1 MAKTDDIDVKSAVRK
16 FLERRVVVDRE
27 DETADSSSEVQAIL
41 ESVAL
46 SFLLFPQASLSFVL
60 LAKNILQ
67 QVVSSDIKLVEY
79 MSAAVADVQ
88 NPSSSV
94 SDTSDLIE
102 AQTAL
107 VEVDRLGRVGSEVK
121 AYDRYNLAVSRFLD
135 RQLSKSLKRRRRKE
149 FERSGSEAKQD
160 LFRALSAFSPTHAIM
175 ITRMGLLSDSM
186 DDYDSV
192 DLTRTVATKTVTRV
206 RASLRKLVSALQR
219 GTVSKTVSAVE
230 LLAGAAAL
238 QSISN
243 TKDPFDPTIR
253 TGEFPVGRDITISSE
268 PVAAVALGDVGGADI
283 SVLTPPWVFNLTVD
297 PLTGSGTPY
306 AVTLPYSGAGGRA
319 YVTANRGTNPATFN
333 IPASNRT
340 LYIQLTGLTPPANQP
355 VLVYTVT
362 LTTGAAVPLATI
374 ISEINAVL
382 GADAT
387 CVEMA
392 PGSNRLLIYG
402 SSSVTGIV
410 IRSTMPGTFDGGGNY
425 LPVAGSA
432 NAAVGFKDDQAS
444 SEIGV
449 FSAAELTD
457 ILSAWVPLASFSVVD
472 EAPRVASN
480 ATVPLSSL
488 SFGGVASSFGFDPA
502 YASYPSYLVLEEDGE
517 EVVPADVGIFVG
529 SEVTVLDAEASSDR
543 SFSAEKIVRIDGT
556 SLFFD
561 SLVNLPRCEGADTAI
576 NSPAVAAV
584 QRILEGLQTFL
595 GEFDDDERDLQRVLS
610 PLLSSPTLAQ
620 INDATRVLDDIHDRL
635 TGLYDM
641 LAAEFFTDAQTEF
654 GSVAKQIIA
663 TLEERGMDRALDLLK
678 QGSFSLFFALD
689 GVTSSKSGRLLS
701 AIEQVGRNDFPVS
714 NREDDTP
721 DTEPLGTTPDDN
733 ITTGQEL
740 ADEELL

>member
-41 ESVAL
+41 EAVAL

-60 LAKNILQ
+60 LAKNVLQ
-67 QVVSSDIKLVEY
+67 QVVDSDIKLVNY
-79 MSAAVADVQ
+79 MLAAVGDVQ
-88 NPSSSV
+88 NPSSSI

-121 AYDRYNLAVSRFLD
+121 AYDRYNLAINRFLD
-135 RQLSKSLKRRRRKE
+135 RQLSKSLKRRRKKE

-160 LFRALSAFSPTHAIM
+160 LFRALSVFSPTHEIM
-175 ITRMGLLSDSM
+175 ISRLGLLSESM
-186 DDYDSV
+186 NDYDSI

-206 RASLRKLVSALQR
+206 RASLRKLVSAIQR

-243 TKDPFDPTIR
+243 TKKPFDPTVR
-253 TGEFPVGRDITISSE
+253 TGEFPVGREISVSSE
-268 PVAAVALGDVGGADI
+268 PVSAVALGDVGGTDI
-283 SVLTPPWVFNLTVD
+283 SALATPWVFNLNVD
-297 PLTGSGTPY
+297 PQTGSGTAY
-306 AVTLPYSGAGGRA
+306 AVTLPYTGAGGRA
-319 YVTANRGTNPATFN
+319 YVTAKRATNPATFN
-333 IPASNRT
+333 IPALNRT
-340 LYIQLTGLTPPANQP
+340 LYIQLDGLTPPANEA

-362 LTTGAAVPLATI
+362 LTTGAAVPIATI

-402 SSSVTGIV
+402 SASVTGIV
-410 IRSTMPGTFDGGGNY
+410 MRTTGPGTFDGFGNFV
-425 LPVAGSA
+425 PADGSA
-432 NAAVGFKDDQAS
+432 NSAVGFSDDQTS

-449 FSAAELTD
+449 FSAAELID
-457 ILSAWVPLASFSVVD
+457 LLAVRIPLASFAVVD
-472 EAPRVASN
+472 GAPQVTSN
-480 ATVPLSSL
+480 STVPLSSL
-488 SFGGVASSFGFDPA
+488 SFSGVASEFGFDA
-502 YASYPSYLVLEEDGE
+502 TYESFPSYLVLGEDGE
-517 EVVPADVGIFVG
+517 EVSPADLGIFVG
-529 SEVTVLDAEASSDR
+529 SEVTVLDALASSDR
-543 SFSAEKIVRIDGT
+543 SFSATKITRIDGT
-556 SLFFD
+556 HLFFD
-561 SLVNLPRCEGADTAI
+561 SLLDVPRCAEADTTI

-584 QRILEGLQTFL
+584 QRILDGVRRFI
-595 GEFDDDERDLQRVLS
+595 GEFDTDERDLQRVLS
-610 PLLSSPTLAQ
+610 PLLSNPTLAQ
-620 INDATRVLDDIHDRL
+620 INDASKVLDDIHERL
-635 TGLYDM
+635 SELYD
-641 LAAEFFTDAQTEF
+641 LLSSEFFTDAQTEF
-654 GSVAKQIIA
+654 GSVSKQIIA

-678 QGSFSLFFALD
+678 QGSFSSFFALD

-714 NREDDTP
+714 NREDDSP
-721 DTEPLGTTPDDN
+721 ETEPLGTTPDDN